1 MTIKEETIA
10 SFLEERYG
18 GAKTSLAFHSPFE
31 CLVAISLSA
40 QTADKSVNA
49 VTPALFSSFPTPF
62 EMSKASVAEVE
73 SLIHSIGLYRV
84 KARNIIALSKELA
97 ERYNGEIPL
106 KKEELTKLPG
116 IGNKTA
122 GVFLLEM
129 GVERYLPVDT
139 HIKRI
144 SYRLGY
150 SKKDDDPKKIEEKL
164 EKKFPIDKWVSLHH
178 SLIYF
183 GRDICKA
190 QNPSCSKC
198 LLHEYCRYFKKY
210 SSTTSK

>member
-1 MTIKEETIA
+1 MTTKEEAII

-18 GAKTSLAFHSPFE
+18 GAKTSLVFHSPFE

-40 QTADKSVNA
+40 QTTDKSVNA
-49 VTPALFSSFPTPF
+49 VTPALFSSFPTSF

>member
-1 MTIKEETIA
+1 MTTKEEAII

-18 GAKTSLAFHSPFE
+18 GAKTSLVFHSPFE

-40 QTADKSVNA
+40 QTTDKSVNA
-49 VTPALFSSFPTPF
+49 VTPAIFSSFPTPF